1 MYSLCS
7 LYKRSVYRLVMSPFL
22 WVSGAL
28 SVVLSV
34 FGSLFSAGGLFSC
47 FPLISLFLIPAFA
60 SILPPAS
67 CRLWMPL
74 PDMQAAFAEL
84 LALLSAEAFFLLLT
98 LPVPF
103 FLPGRER
110 PEAAAIATGYAGL
123 FLYLAAASA
132 LCLFFFSLLTHK
144 GAAFAASSLVLSF
157 FSFAHTVAQHAGLPR
172 FAASFLMALSFS
184 WHEDAASK
192 GIVDSRDL
200 AFYLCC
206 TLFFTAASAAAV
218 QHKRGNDS
226 WDFRR
231 QLALAAAAFVL
242 LVLNSTVFYVRF
254 DLTQGKKFSVG
265 HVSRSLLSDLEAPLT
280 ISYYRSAVLRRLYS
294 QVRDIE
300 DFIRVYADAGRRLD
314 YEILDPADRGLEGRL
329 ETAGIRPQEI
339 EIEGTAGKS
348 LLKVYSAITI
358 RYKGRTEVIPF
369 LLGMDTLEYDL
380 TSRIQLL
387 VRGMERKV
395 RIIVGNGLSL
405 DNDYP
410 YLAPWLSLQG
420 FSVAEE
426 DQSFLS
432 AGKLAAAA
440 QDECLVLIG
449 SSDLSFSQA
458 QALISYIDGGGK
470 AFIATT
476 PYTVDTLGDWT
487 AQRGSDNLIGLLLK
501 YGICFKDGMTASSSC
516 FQLSLQGEHDASLAE
531 QLAYPLWP
539 VIAPQ
544 EEAGKGLL
552 LYWPCALVLD
562 GELAEIEGL
571 QLEGLARTDAG
582 SWQYETDGGEFIT
595 NPFTVSKKAPSGA
608 EQGSVPCAVCAVRG
622 GKPAFYVLGDQYALS
637 SRMLAYASASSGAV
651 DTRGLEL
658 LSDSLLRLKGQ
669 GELLKLKKP
678 ARLSSDGQAYSLRT
692 ASAVCLIFPLLLLL
706 AVFTVLRMAR
716 KRLIQRL
723 QLILGKS
730 S

>member
-1 MYSLCS
+1 MLS

-28 SVVLSV
+28 TVVLSV

-47 FPLISLFLIPAFA
+47 FPLISLFLIPAFV
-60 SILPPAS
+60 SLLPPAS
-67 CRLWMPL
+67 CRLRVPL
-74 PDMQAAFAEL
+74 PDMQAAFADL
-84 LALLSAEAFFLLLT
+84 LALLSTEAFFLLLT

-103 FLPGRER
+103 FLPGREH
-110 PEAAAIATGYAGL
+110 PETAAVATGFAGL

-192 GIVDSRDL
+192 GIADSRDL

-206 TLFFTAASAAAV
+206 SLFFTAASAAAV
-218 QHKRGNDS
+218 QRRRGNGS

-231 QLALAAAAFVL
+231 QCALAAAACIL
-242 LVLNSTVFYVRF
+242 LVLNSNVFYVRL
-254 DLTQGKKFSVG
+254 DLTQGKKFSAG
-265 HVSRSLLSDLEAPLT
+265 HVSRSLLSGLDAPLT

-300 DFIRVYADAGRRLD
+300 DFIRVYADSGRRLD
-314 YEILDPADRGLEGRL
+314 YEIIDPADRGLEGRL
-329 ETAGIRPQEI
+329 ESAGIRPQEI
-339 EIEGTAGKS
+339 EVEGTAGKS
-348 LLKVYSAITI
+348 RLKVYSAVTI

-420 FSVAEE
+420 FSLAEE
-426 DQSFLS
+426 DRSFLS
-432 AGKLAAAA
+432 AEKLAAA

-449 SSDLSFSQA
+449 SSDLSFPQA

-476 PYTVDTLGDWT
+476 PYTVDLDGDWS
-487 AQRGSDNLIGLLLK
+487 ARYGSDNLTGLLLK
-501 YGICFKDGMTASSSC
+501 YGICFRDGMTASPSC
-516 FQLSLQGEHDASLAE
+516 FLLSLQGERDASLAE

-544 EEAGKGLL
+544 EEASKGLL
-552 LYWPCALVLD
+552 LCWPCALALD

-571 QLEGLARTDAG
+571 QLEGLVQTDGG
-582 SWQYETDGGEFIT
+582 SWQHGADGGELVT
-595 NPFTVSKKAPSGA
+595 NPFTVPQKALPGA
-608 EQGSVPCAVCAVRG
+608 GQGSVPCAVRAVRG

-637 SRMLAYASASSGAV
+637 SRMMAYASGPSGTV

-658 LSDSLLRLKGQ
+658 LSDSLLRLMGQ

-678 ARLSSDGQAYSLRT
+678 ARLSSDGQAYSLT
-692 ASAVCLIFPLLLLL
+692 AAAAVCLIFPLILLL
-706 AVFTVLRMAR
+706 AVFTALRIVR

-723 QLILGKS
+723 QLIWGKS